1 MSFLVGGEPGYLVP
15 NMYLCIQLL
24 NSALVGL
31 AVMIMTFPLP
41 GYVAKLLQSVQQ
53 ERMKKVREFLS
64 AVVDVNIGPR
74 PMLVF
79 NLLLRVSNEIYQLA
93 ADFICK
99 LAMNVIRMIKLFGWE
114 TKMSSLLDEKRTDE
128 LKFIRKTRFM
138 ELANMNSRYE
148 LSC

>member
-64 AVVDVNIGPR
+64 AVVVVNIGPR

-79 NLLLRVSNEIYQLA
+79 NLLLRVSNETYQLA
-93 ADFICK
+93 AGFICK
-99 LAMNVIRMIKLFGWE
+99 IAMNVIRMIKLFGWE
-114 TKMSSLLDEKRTDE
+114 PRIKEEIGEKREEELRIIKKRHLLDLINNNIK
-128 LKFIRKTRFM
+128 
-138 ELANMNSRYE
+138 
-148 LSC
+148 